1 MEEQALPWNPGVS
14 FGQDFRLISG
24 DGRARMIDKEGKKGA
39 SLVLLLKRAF
49 ETAASPALAETLRLG
64 LRFSPDA
71 GGRPERRK
79 DKVL

>member
-1 MEEQALPWNPGVS
+1 
-14 FGQDFRLISG
+14 
-24 DGRARMIDKEGKKGA
+24 MIDKEGKKGA

-79 DKVL
+79 DKVLK